1 MFLFFLS
8 STLINVFKT
17 PILRFNSFTSGK
29 YQRAELKKKI
39 WDELRFDDL
48 LFAAT

>member
-1 MFLFFLS
+1 MCLKLQYYV
-8 STLINVFKT
+8 LIF
-17 PILRFNSFTSGK
+17 FTSGK